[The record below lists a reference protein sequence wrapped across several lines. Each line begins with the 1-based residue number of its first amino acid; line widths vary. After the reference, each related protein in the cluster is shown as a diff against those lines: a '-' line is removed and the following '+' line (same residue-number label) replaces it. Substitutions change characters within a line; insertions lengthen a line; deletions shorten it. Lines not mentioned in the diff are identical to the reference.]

1 MTKVRILIVDDQSAE
16 LEMMKEI
23 LDREG
28 YETVAV
34 GSGEEAL
41 QMANQGFDLLLAD
54 IFMPHMMGLELVRA
68 FREVSPDTIPMLIT
82 GYASVETA
90 KAAVELG
97 IYDNI
102 LKPFERDGLCAA
114 VVKALDRKR
123 HADEKPRRKESIKP
137 SRDGETTIENQ
148 EQRQTRIL
156 IVDDQPDVLDMMKE
170 ILDREGYETVAVG
183 SGEEALQMA
192 NQGFDLLMADIVMP
206 HMGGLE
212 LIQEFRKV
220 SPDTVPMLTT
230 GHADVRTAKEA
241 LELDVYDYIVKPF
254 DRVKLCTAVA
264 KACDNKRH
272 TDKQPQQKESIE
284 PPSESESIIKSQKQK
299 QARILI
305 VDDQPDVLD
314 MMKEILDRE
323 GYETVAVGSGEEAL
337 QLTNQSFDLLLA
349 DIVMPHMGGLELIQE
364 FRKVSPDTVPM
375 LTTGHADARTAKESL
390 ELGVLDYIVK
400 PCDRTKLCSAMTKA
414 LDRKKPTNMSPQLKE
429 SVEIF
434 GGCESV
440 TDSQEQREVVKY
452 ILFLSNQGENTEG

>member
-148 EQRQTRIL
+148 EQRRTRIL

-241 LELDVYDYIVKPF
+241 LELDVYDYIVKP
-254 DRVKLCTAVA
+254 L
-264 KACDNKRH
+264 
-272 TDKQPQQKESIE
+272 
-284 PPSESESIIKSQKQK
+284 
-299 QARILI
+299 
-305 VDDQPDVLD
+305 
-314 MMKEILDRE
+314 
-323 GYETVAVGSGEEAL
+323 AL
-337 QLTNQSFDLLLA
+337 
-349 DIVMPHMGGLELIQE
+349 
-364 FRKVSPDTVPM
+364 
-375 LTTGHADARTAKESL
+375 
-390 ELGVLDYIVK
+390 
-400 PCDRTKLCSAMTKA
+400 
-414 LDRKKPTNMSPQLKE
+414 
-429 SVEIF
+429 
-434 GGCESV
+434 
-440 TDSQEQREVVKY
+440 
-452 ILFLSNQGENTEG
+452 

>member
-1 MTKVRILIVDDQSAE
+1 
-16 LEMMKEI
+16 
-23 LDREG
+23 
-28 YETVAV
+28 
-34 GSGEEAL
+34 
-41 QMANQGFDLLLAD
+41 MANQGFDLLLAD

-137 SRDGETTIENQ
+137 SSDCDTTTKSQ

-170 ILDREGYETVAVG
+170 ILDREGYETIAVG

-212 LIQEFRKV
+212 LIKEFRKV
-220 SPDTVPMLTT
+220 SPNTVPMLTT

-264 KACDNKRH
+264 KACDKKMH
-272 TDKQPQQKESIE
+272 TDKQPQQKELIE
-284 PPSESESIIKSQKQK
+284 PSSESESVIKGQKQK

-323 GYETVAVGSGEEAL
+323 GYETVAVSSGEEAL

-364 FRKVSPDTVPM
+364 FQKVSPDTVPM

-414 LDRKKPTNMSPQLKE
+414 LDRKKHINMSPQLKE

-440 TDSQEQREVVKY
+440 TDSREQREVVKY
-452 ILFLSNQGENTEG
+452 ILFLSDQGENT